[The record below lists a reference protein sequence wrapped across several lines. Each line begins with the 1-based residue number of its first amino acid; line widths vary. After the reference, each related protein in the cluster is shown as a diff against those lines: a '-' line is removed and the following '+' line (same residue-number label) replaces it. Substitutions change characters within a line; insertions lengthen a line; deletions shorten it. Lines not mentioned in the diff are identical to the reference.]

1 MTVEESC
8 PACLRVR
15 AALEG
20 KEPWLVAVL
29 PHSVLVLGD
38 HQAYPGYAVLLSRDH
53 VKELHHLDPGS
64 FAGFT
69 QDLRRA
75 SQAVESATRCW
86 KLNLA
91 SLGNV
96 LPHLHVHLFPRTAT
110 DERRFEHPW
119 AQADRFHDAGTPQE
133 RQAWQSRLRSALE
146 AAP

>member
-1 MTVEESC
+1 MTVDESC
-8 PACLRVR
+8 PACQRVQS
-15 AALEG
+15 ALQG
-20 KEPWLVAVL
+20 REPWLVAAL

-38 HQAYPGYAVLLSRDH
+38 HQAYPGYAVLFSRDH
-53 VKELHHLDPGS
+53 VKELHHLDAGNY
-64 FAGFT
+64 AGFT

-75 SQAVESATRCW
+75 SRAVESATACW

-96 LPHLHVHLFPRTAT
+96 LPHLHVHLFPRQAA

-119 AQADRFHDAGTPQE
+119 AQADRFHHAGSAEE
-133 RQAWQSRLRSALE
+133 RQSWLLRLRNALE